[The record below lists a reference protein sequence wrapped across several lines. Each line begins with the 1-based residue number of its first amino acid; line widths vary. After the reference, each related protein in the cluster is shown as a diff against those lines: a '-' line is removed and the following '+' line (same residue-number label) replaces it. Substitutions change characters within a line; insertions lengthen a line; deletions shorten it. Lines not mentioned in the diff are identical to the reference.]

1 MTSYFPPE
9 WHTIG
14 REAELAVAQTASGI
28 TALGRA
34 DHLHKGYYTQAFF
47 GLSIGLE
54 RIAKLIIISDYAIT
68 NAGKFPSNDILRN
81 VGHDVAALL
90 AHCEPLSA
98 KYRAG
103 KQYAER
109 PTEEIHN
116 GIIMTITEFGKLSR
130 YYNLD
135 LLTGGSAVS
144 LPEPIQA
151 WWQRVGQPILSKHYS
166 ERQRKRDQQ
175 RAATLDTLMID
186 KVSVLYH
193 TESATPIT
201 NIEELVLRAAATRV
215 MRKYGRLYTLQIV
228 RWLAY
233 LISDLARIGAPRV
246 PGLFGL
252 EELFMMFRI
261 PDDRYFR
268 DRTLWSLYAR

>member
-1 MTSYFPPE
+1 MSKPQVESPHSAVLAIFRKD
-9 WHTIG
+9 TIL
-14 REAELAVAQTASGI
+14 R
-28 TALGRA
+28 R
-34 DHLHKGYYTQAFF
+34 FF

-68 NAGKFPSNDILRN
+68 NAGKFPPNNILRK
-81 VGHDVAALL
+81 VGHDISALL

-109 PTEEIHN
+109 PADEIHN

-135 LLTGGSAVS
+135 LLTGGSAAS

-166 ERQRKRDQQ
+166 ERQRERDHQ
-175 RAATLDTLMID
+175 RAAALDTRMSD

-193 TESATPIT
+193 TESIGQIE

-215 MRKYGRLYTLQIV
+215 IQKFGRLYTLQIV

-233 LISDLARIGAPRV
+233 LISDLAYIGTPIV

-268 DRTLWSLYAR
+268 DRAVWSLYPR

>member
-1 MTSYFPPE
+1 MTSYFPLE
-9 WHTIG
+9 WHAIG
-14 REAELAVAQTASGI
+14 REAELAVEQTASGI

-34 DHLHKGYYTQAFF
+34 SHLRKGYYTQAFF

-54 RIAKLIIISDYAIT
+54 RIAKLIIIFDYAIT
-68 NAGKFPSNDILRN
+68 NAGQFPSNDILRR
-81 VGHDVAALL
+81 VGHDISALL

-109 PTEEIHN
+109 PTDDIHN

-135 LLTGGSAVS
+135 LLTGGSAAA

-166 ERQRKRDQQ
+166 ERQRERDHQ
-175 RAATLDTLMID
+175 RAAALDTLMSD

-193 TESATPIT
+193 TESTAPIE
-201 NIEELVLRAAATRV
+201 NVEELALRAAATRV
-215 MRKYGRLYTLQIV
+215 IQKYGRLYTLQIV

-233 LISDLARIGAPRV
+233 LISDLAYIGTSSV

-252 EELFMMFRI
+252 EELIVIFRT
-261 PDDRYFR
+261 DDRYFR
-268 DRTLWSLYAR
+268 DRTVWSLYPR

>member
-1 MTSYFPPE
+1 MTSYFPLE
-9 WHTIG
+9 WHAIG
-14 REAELAVAQTASGI
+14 REAELAVEQTASGI

-34 DHLHKGYYTQAFF
+34 SHLRKGYYTQAFF

-54 RIAKLIIISDYAIT
+54 RIAKLIIIFDYAIT
-68 NAGKFPSNDILRN
+68 NAGQFPSNDILRR
-81 VGHDVAALL
+81 VGHDISALL

-109 PTEEIHN
+109 PTDDIHN

-135 LLTGGSAVS
+135 LLTGGSAAA

-166 ERQRKRDQQ
+166 ERQRERDHQ
-175 RAATLDTLMID
+175 RAAALDTLMSD

-193 TESATPIT
+193 TESTAPIE
-201 NIEELVLRAAATRV
+201 NVEELALRAAATRV
-215 MRKYGRLYTLQIV
+215 IQKYGRLYTLQIV

-233 LISDLARIGAPRV
+233 LISDLAHIGTPIV

-252 EELFMMFRI
+252 EELFMIFRI

-268 DRTLWSLYAR
+268 DRTVWSLYPR

>member
-14 REAELAVAQTASGI
+14 REAELAVAQAGSGI

-68 NAGKFPSNDILRN
+68 NSGKFPSNDILRN
-81 VGHDVAALL
+81 VGHDIATLL

-103 KQYAER
+103 QQYAER
-109 PTEEIHN
+109 PNEEIHN

-135 LLTGGSAVS
+135 LLTGGSAAS
-144 LPEPIQA
+144 LPEPIEA
-151 WWQRVGQPILSKHYS
+151 WWQRVGQPILSKHYT
-166 ERQRKRDQQ
+166 ERQRERDHQK
-175 RAATLDTLMID
+175 AAALDTLMSD
-186 KVSVLYH
+186 KVSVFYH
-193 TESATPIT
+193 TESTAPIT
-201 NIEELVLRAAATRV
+201 NIEDLVLRAAATRV
-215 MRKYGRLYTLQIV
+215 IQKYGRMYTLQIV

-233 LISDLARIGAPRV
+233 LISDLARTGASIV

-252 EELFMMFRI
+252 EELFQIFRI
-261 PDDRYFR
+261 PDTYFR
-268 DRTLWSLYAR
+268 DRTVWSLYPR